1 MELSTPIKNIK
12 GVGEKIAKLYEKLG
26 IETVSDLL
34 NHVPRRYEDYSHVQK
49 ISSLTPGNVTI
60 KAKIISVKSR
70 YGRNGLHVTE
80 AIASDES
87 GSVGVVWFNQPYRS
101 KSIASGQEYFLSGKF
116 DFGGSRL
123 SLQNP
128 AIELVSSMPVN
139 SGRILAVY
147 SETKG
152 LSSRQIRRHVTNIF
166 RSKIIFHESLP
177 SQIVNDN
184 NLMSLGEAYKELH
197 MPSSNSRLQSAKYR
211 LGFSE
216 IFELTLA
223 SMSAR
228 SEIEAT
234 HAPIITADIDLTNTF
249 IDSLGFGLTNAQRKV
264 AWQVY
269 KDIAGSKPMNRLI
282 EGDVG
287 SGKTLVAAMAAIMTM
302 RNGYQVV
309 FLAPTEILARQ
320 HADTLHQ
327 LLEPIGM
334 QDQLTLLVGAMTK
347 KQKDAAKMA
356 LKSNGKPQLIV
367 GTHAL
372 LQKKVEYQQIG
383 LVITD
388 EQHRFG
394 VNQRRHLISKT
405 ENAPHM
411 LSMTATPIPRS
422 LALTIFGELDI
433 SIIDEKPP
441 GRKEILTKVVNPAK
455 RKDLYS
461 QVAKEL
467 KNTKG
472 QAYVVCPIIQPS
484 EVGQIKSVTN
494 VESELRMLLRGL
506 RVSSLHGK
514 MKAEEKNKIM
524 SDFIKGK
531 IDVLISTTVIEVGVN
546 VINSNIMI
554 IESSER
560 FGLAQLHQLRGR
572 VGRANKQGKCYLLTD
587 NKPSKRIRAIESTN
601 DGFKLAELDLQ
612 LRGAGAI
619 YGTRQHG
626 LIDLRIANFTDIKL
640 IASASN
646 AAKVFMKKPKNLVQ
660 YPYIKER
667 IKQLQSVVHLN

>member
-1 MELSTPIKNIK
+1 MELSTPIKSVK
-12 GVGEKIAKLYEKLG
+12 GVGDKIAKLYEKLG
-26 IETVSDLL
+26 IVSVSDLL
-34 NHVPRRYEDYSHVQK
+34 NHIPRRYEDYSHVQK
-49 ISSLTPGNVTI
+49 ISTLTPGNVTI
-60 KAKIISVKSR
+60 KAKIISVKGR

-87 GSVGVVWFNQPYRS
+87 GSVGVVWFNQPYRAR
-101 KSIASGQEYFLSGKF
+101 SITPKQEYFLSGKF

-128 AIELVSSMPVN
+128 SIESSETMPVN

-147 SETKG
+147 PETKG
-152 LSSRQIRRHVTNIF
+152 LSSRQIRKHVANVF
-166 RSKIIFHESLP
+166 KSKMRVPESLP
-177 SQIVNDN
+177 DQIVGDN
-184 NLMSLGEAYKELH
+184 HLMPLSGAYEELH
-197 MPSSNSRLQSAKYR
+197 MPSSNDSLQAAKYR

-228 SEIEAT
+228 NEIEAT
-234 HAPIITADIDLTNTF
+234 HAPKIIADIDLTNTF
-249 IDSLGFGLTNAQRKV
+249 IDSLGFKLTNAQRK
-264 AWQVY
+264 ATWQVY
-269 KDIAGSKPMNRLI
+269 QDIAESKPMNRLV

-287 SGKTLVAAMAAIMTM
+287 SGKTLVAAMASVMAMKS
-302 RNGYQVV
+302 GYQVV

-320 HADTLHQ
+320 HADTLHK
-327 LLEPIGM
+327 LLKPIGM
-334 QDQLTLLVGAMTK
+334 EDQITLLVGAMTK
-347 KQKDAAKMA
+347 KQKDAAKSA
-356 LKSNGKPQLIV
+356 LKSNSKPQLII

-372 LQKKVEYQQIG
+372 LQKKVEYQDIG

-405 ENAPHM
+405 KNAPHM

-422 LALTIFGELDI
+422 LALTVFGELDI

-441 GRKEILTKVVNPAK
+441 GRKDILTEVVEPS
-455 RKDLYS
+455 RR
-461 QVAKEL
+461 KEL
-467 KNTKG
+467 YKQIAEELKKTKG
-472 QAYVVCPIIQPS
+472 QAYVVCPVIRPS
-484 EVGQIKSVTN
+484 EIGQMKSVTQ
-494 VESELRMLLRGL
+494 VEHDLKIMLKGL
-506 RVSSLHGK
+506 NIKSLHGK
-514 MKAEEKNKIM
+514 MKAEEKNAIM
-524 SDFIKGK
+524 SDFVGGK

-546 VINSNIMI
+546 VVNSNVMV

-572 VGRANKQGKCYLLTD
+572 VGRASKQGKCYLLTD
-587 NKPSKRIRAIESTN
+587 NKPSKRILAIESTN
-601 DGFKLAELDLQ
+601 DGFKLAELDLE
-612 LRGAGAI
+612 LRGAGTI

-626 LIDLRIANFTDIKL
+626 LIDLRIANFSDTKL

-646 AAKVFMKKPKNLVQ
+646 AAKLFIKNPKNLLQ
-660 YPYIKER
+660 YPHIKER